1 MKLSEMFMPYASDE
15 LLQNMKKQNQIFDD
29 LFSTISDLDPSR
41 KAEIA
46 AVKRYFNDS
55 IGSL

>member
-1 MKLSEMFMPYASDE
+1 MPYASDE